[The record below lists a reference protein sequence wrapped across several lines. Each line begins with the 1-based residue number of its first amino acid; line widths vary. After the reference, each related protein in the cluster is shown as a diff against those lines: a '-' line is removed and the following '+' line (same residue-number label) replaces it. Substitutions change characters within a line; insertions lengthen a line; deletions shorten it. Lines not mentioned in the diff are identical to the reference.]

1 MGTEAEVKERPA
13 GGGELTAP
21 PSAAISVEETVRR
34 SERVLARS
42 GVESPRRNAEYLV
55 AFSLGCERWQL
66 YLDRRRRL
74 SPDEAENCRRLT
86 DLRAGGVPLAYL
98 LGTVG
103 FHNLELK
110 VDRRALIP
118 RPETE
123 LLVNLAIKWLKTLD
137 GFRPCVLDLGC
148 GSGNIALA
156 LAREFPNC
164 DISASDISPPA
175 LSLAR
180 ENAEEL
186 GLASGIDF
194 RLGDLFEPWA
204 DRLPAG
210 FDLIVSNPPYLT
222 RSELEGAPR
231 EVRDHEPR
239 LSLDGGE
246 DGLAVIR
253 RLIGESPGYLKP
265 GGRLLLE
272 IGSGQAR
279 KVLKLLESDGH
290 FTEVEVSQ
298 DLADRD
304 RAIVARK
311 AGPGTIGDSNKTKIF
326 PQEKF

>member
-1 MGTEAEVKERPA
+1 MGTQAEVKERPA
-13 GGGELTAP
+13 GGGELTPP

-34 SERVLARS
+34 SGRVLAQS
-42 GVESPRRNAEYLV
+42 GVEMPRRNAEYLV

-66 YLDRRRRL
+66 YLDRRRVL
-74 SPDEAENCRRLT
+74 SPSEADSCRTLT

-123 LLVNLAIKWLKTLD
+123 LLVNLALEWLETSS
-137 GFRPCVLDLGC
+137 GFRPRVLDLGC

-156 LAREFPNC
+156 LVREFPNC
-164 DISASDISPPA
+164 DIFASDISPPA
-175 LSLAR
+175 IDLAR

-204 DRLPAG
+204 DRSTG
-210 FDLIVSNPPYLT
+210 EFDLIVSNPPYLT
-222 RSELEGAPR
+222 RAELEGAPR

-239 LSLDGGE
+239 PALDGGE
-246 DGLAVIR
+246 DGLAIVR
-253 RLIGESPGYLKP
+253 RLIGESPGHLRP
-265 GGRLLLE
+265 GGRLLME
-272 IGSGQAR
+272 IGSGQGR
-279 KVLKLLESDGH
+279 EVLDLLRAGGH
-290 FTEVEVSQ
+290 FKDCEVFQ
-298 DLADRD
+298 DLAGRD
-304 RAIVARK
+304 RVAAASRK
-311 AGPGTIGDSNKTKIF
+311 
-326 PQEKF
+326 